1 MQKYE
6 LMFIVD
12 ASLPED
18 GKKAQVE
25 KVKSFLTSNKAEN
38 LSVDVWGNKKYAYKI
53 NHKTEGYY
61 VVVTFESA
69 PEVPNKLEQQLN
81 INESIVRHMFVK
93 LEKQLTNAGTTA
105 LFTSQRKIDKR
116 GCYE

>member
-6 LMFIVD
+6 LMFIID

-18 GKKAQVE
+18 GKKGLVE
-25 KVKSFLTSNKAEN
+25 KVKTFLTSNKAEN

-61 VVVTFESA
+61 VVVTFEST
-69 PEVPNKLEQQLN
+69 PDVPNKLAHEFN
-81 INESIVRHMFVK
+81 INENVVRFLFVK
-93 LEKQLTNAGTTA
+93 LEK
-105 LFTSQRKIDKR
+105 
-116 GCYE
+116 